1 MELILKGSEIIS
13 ASEITKNFAAC
24 REQVKKNSR
33 AIIFKNN
40 KPDLAILNIE
50 EYQNIMAKEQ
60 HLREE
65 NERLN
70 DLLENLAI
78 LQMVQERDQRDTGKR
93 YSLDD
98 LEIMINNQ
106 D

>member
-1 MELILKGSEIIS
+1 M
-13 ASEITKNFAAC
+13 
-24 REQVKKNSR
+24 KKNSR